1 MVMSMILFD
10 KLNEN
15 LILEKE
21 NVNKDLDKF
30 MFKLEDLKSKKGIL
44 IEIVFKNEMNI
55 GFINVDR
62 VVNDIDVLG
71 YDIGRV
77 YSLIDDGELVLD
89 ILDDEVKKDY
99 KKEIEVEYENIKKL
113 IEIVLKDNLKKN
125 EVLK

>member
-1 MVMSMILFD
+1 MVMSMFLFD
-10 KLNEN
+10 RLNDN

-21 NVNKDLDKF
+21 NVNKDLNKF
-30 MFKLEDLKSKKGIL
+30 MFKLENLKSEKGIL
-44 IEIVFKNEMNI
+44 IESLFKNEMNN
-55 GFINVDR
+55 GFVNVDR

-113 IEIVLKDNLKKN
+113 IEIVLKDSLNKN